1 MTPFGSVPAMAIAY
15 FYKADS
21 NILRYYHAFFWG
33 LLRETDTDD
42 TSIATSCD
50 VDSSDVNS
58 LDASCPSSASTTDAS
73 RTHAPTAISSHGTDW
88 LGGLDACPNEH
99 ADGDDLQDVEALD
112 DEVSEWD
119 SEDLLAELLPT
130 RHEALPIQTK
140 LTLHTYL
147 LSGRVFAAF
156 AGKASYFTQSG
167 RQVTTLVAKI
177 HRPSTHTASQLYE
190 AAAEAGIY
198 SRLPEGIAPRYH
210 GLFVKTDGERMVM
223 TVLEHA
229 GTPLATN
236 KAARALSNKDK

>member
-1 MTPFGSVPAMAIAY
+1 M
-15 FYKADS
+15 
-21 NILRYYHAFFWG
+21 
-33 LLRETDTDD
+33 
-42 TSIATSCD
+42 
-50 VDSSDVNS
+50 
-58 LDASCPSSASTTDAS
+58 TDAS
-73 RTHAPTAISSHGTDW
+73 RTNASTSISSHRANW

-119 SEDLLAELLPT
+119 PEDLLAELLPT
-130 RHEALPIQTK
+130 RHEGLPIQTK

-167 RQVTTLVAKI
+167 QQVTTTLVAKI

-210 GLFVKTDGERMVM
+210 GLFVKMDGERMVM
-223 TVLEHA
+223 SVLEHA